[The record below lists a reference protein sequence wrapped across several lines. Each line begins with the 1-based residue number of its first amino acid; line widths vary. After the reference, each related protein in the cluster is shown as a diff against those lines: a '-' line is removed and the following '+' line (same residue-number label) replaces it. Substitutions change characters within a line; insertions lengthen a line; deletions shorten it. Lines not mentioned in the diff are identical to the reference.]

1 MLYREIFG
9 LMKRGL
15 LLGVFLIG
23 FSVLV
28 FSQGYIVEIQG
39 VWKKSNGT
47 IVKNRQKLSAETR
60 INNISGQSGDSIF
73 IADADGKIAA
83 SCSNGCRNL
92 VIPNTQYTQ
101 SWKDYIWCKIVGC
114 DSTKYIIGATKGNEC
129 VNLDGIAAI
138 EQNGVTDLSEFLN
151 LFSNKSEKITLK
163 FQRLTGGNIEE
174 NQYDIKTSNPRIK
187 GLHIGSYDVWEGE
200 FSSRILVLS
209 AKAYEEEKPSFAK
222 IQNKIAH
229 WKEKGL
235 SNCTIKTFTQS
246 YIDYVAE
253 RHKDEFKEN
262 KKKTENKP

>member
-1 MLYREIFG
+1 MLYREIFS
-9 LMKRGL
+9 LARRNL
-15 LLGVFLIG
+15 LIG
-23 FSVLV
+23 IFLTSFSVLV
-28 FSQGYIVEIQG
+28 FPQGYIVEIQG
-39 VWKKSNGT
+39 VWKKSNGA

-83 SCSNGCRNL
+83 SCLNGCRSL
-92 VIPNTQYTQ
+92 VIPNTQ

-114 DSTKYIIGATKGNEC
+114 GSTKYITGATKGDEC
-129 VNLDGIAAI
+129 VNFDGIVAI
-138 EQNGVTDLSEFLN
+138 DQNRVTDLSEVLN
-151 LFSNKSEKITLK
+151 LFSNKSEKLTLK
-163 FQRLTGGNIEE
+163 FQRLAAGNVEE

-209 AKAYEEEKPSFAK
+209 GKAYEEEKPSFAK